1 METINTWGET
11 ILEALKNTTSNVIT
25 IMPNIILAILTLLIG
40 WLITKFLIYIIKKL
54 LKLLK
59 VDAITEKMNAASF
72 FEKTKL
78 NINFT
83 KVIIGFVKFAMFLIF
98 LFIAFDILNL
108 ESVSKGIAG
117 LIKYLPKLFSA
128 LLLFFVGIY
137 IANFIKG
144 AIQKGGESLN
154 IAGSETIG
162 WVAFYVIAIIITLTS
177 LNQGG
182 IETTII
188 TNNLSIIL
196 AAFLL
201 SLVVAFG
208 LGSRNVVE
216 KLLYSFYSKRNLEIG
231 QTIKF
236 GAIQGE
242 IVNIN
247 NLCVSIETDTE
258 IIVIPIKEITEN
270 TIKIKK

>member
-40 WLITKFLIYIIKKL
+40 WLITKFLIYIIKKI